1 MPVELQDNTPNTHH
15 DHNGQATESHA
26 ASHSARAS
34 LVRNALSAW
43 RQRPLSSLRWQLTI
57 AYALLFSILV
67 ILFSVG
73 IVTFAGGHTSLAALL
88 STLQIGTLILI
99 VVAAFA
105 LFFLTTLLLRPLRRM
120 SEAAQAITL
129 GDWQQRRR
137 LIPMMESND
146 EVSNLAASLNAMAA
160 QLEQTSQTERSSQQ
174 RFRRLFSDASHQLR
188 TPLTSLRGFTEILL
202 RGAKDD
208 PETLQRILKLMK
220 NETERMTRLVNDLLM
235 LARLDEGT
243 ELETEQ
249 IDLVEIALEGVEHA
263 KVLAIDGRKV
273 SIYFATQER
282 LGVKANSD
290 HLKQVVHIL
299 CDNAIKYGRPAPD
312 GWIRLQLDRQNGHA
326 LIQVVDNG
334 KGVHPDDLPK
344 IFDRFYRGEH
354 MPIYDTAS
362 PPPPGTGL
370 GLSIAQ
376 TIIHVHQGKI
386 TVDSTPDVETVFT
399 IYLPCTSK

>member
-1 MPVELQDNTPNTHH
+1 MPVQLQDNTSNTPQG
-15 DHNGQATESHA
+15 HNGQAAETDV

-34 LVRNALSAW
+34 LVRNARSVW
-43 RQRPLSSLRWQLTI
+43 RNRPFSSLRWQLTI

-73 IVTFAGGHTSLAALL
+73 IVAFAGGRTTLATLL
-88 STLQIGTLILI
+88 TTLQIGTVVLI
-99 VVAAFA
+99 VVAALA
-105 LFFLTTLLLRPLRRM
+105 LFFLTTLLLRPLGRM
-120 SEAAQAITL
+120 SDAAQAITL
-129 GDWQQRRR
+129 GDWQQRER
-137 LIPMMESND
+137 LTPLIEGND
-146 EVSNLAASLNAMAA
+146 EISKLAASVNIMAA
-160 QLEQTSQTERSSQQ
+160 QLEETSQTERASQQ

-243 ELETEQ
+243 KPEVEQ
-249 IDLVEIALEGVEHA
+249 LDLVEIALDGVEHA

-326 LIQVVDNG
+326 VIQVIDNG

-354 MPIYDTAS
+354 MPIYDIA

-376 TIIHVHQGKI
+376 AIIHVHQGRI
-386 TVDSTPDVETVFT
+386 IVESTPDVETIFT
-399 IYLPCTSK
+399 VYLPCTSK